1 MSDSAH
7 KAVGNIDFPTALYY
21 NHRAD
26 ILRTASAHSGVIVS
40 DALTRKD
47 PLVRQRTEVKK
58 KSEKKKKR
66 TGVNV

>member
-1 MSDSAH
+1 MSDSAY

-26 ILRTASAHSGVIVS
+26 ILS

>member
-1 MSDSAH
+1 MSDSAY

-21 NHRAD
+21 NHR
-26 ILRTASAHSGVIVS
+26 SAHSGVIVS

-58 KSEKKKKR
+58 KLEKKKKR